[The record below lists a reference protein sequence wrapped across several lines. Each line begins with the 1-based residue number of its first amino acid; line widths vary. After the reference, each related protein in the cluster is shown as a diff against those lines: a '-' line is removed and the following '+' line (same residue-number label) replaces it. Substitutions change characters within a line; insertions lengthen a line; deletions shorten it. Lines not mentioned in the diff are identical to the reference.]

1 MDVYRD
7 TERLMAAKKTPG
19 GPPDLKKPFV
29 RGGRSAAKKQPE
41 PEPEEFQDDQTNED
55 GVEIQEFSE
64 DNGEYLPDVDD
75 TMSPPPQQQPQ
86 PQQYPPPQPPYYQ
99 PQPPYYQPPPQP
111 SPQPVPQEPP
121 DPFDVQIYHFNAN
134 NQALGIHVQN
144 IQKLLE
150 IQKKYLTYQK
160 ALIETFE
167 KAMLKSKRER
177 EASVAQTAVYTPVA
191 IGSKPG
197 LSAQPLSNGAPEDG
211 RKARMKTAVFMGI
224 GVMLIGGSI
233 YLGTEGKL
241 PMFNIIAYVLA
252 GIGGGLL
259 TKIVK

>member
-1 MDVYRD
+1 MDVYKD

-29 RGGRSAAKKQPE
+29 RGGRSGAKKQPE
-41 PEPEEFQDDQTNED
+41 PEEFQENQQNEEET
-55 GVEIQEFSE
+55 EIQEFSE
-64 DNGEYLPDVDD
+64 DDGEYLPDVDD
-75 TMSPPPQQQPQ
+75 TMSPPSQQPLP

-99 PQPPYYQPPPQP
+99 PQQPYYQPPPP
-111 SPQPVPQEPP
+111 SPQPIAQEPP

-177 EASVAQTAVYTPVA
+177 EASVAQTPVYTPPP

-211 RKARMKTAVFMGI
+211 RKARMKTAVFLGI